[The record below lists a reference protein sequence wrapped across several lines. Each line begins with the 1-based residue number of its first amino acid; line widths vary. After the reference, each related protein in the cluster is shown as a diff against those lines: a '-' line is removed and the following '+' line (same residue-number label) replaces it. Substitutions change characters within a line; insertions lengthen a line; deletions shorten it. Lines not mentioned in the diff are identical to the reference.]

1 LQYNNYKLY
10 ILENNNQSTS
20 VRKWVLRMLIAS
32 VPILG
37 YLMLVK
43 WATNKEDA
51 HKKNWA
57 TATLIFLHIWLFL
70 FVILLMIAWPFIAN
84 FLG

>member
-1 LQYNNYKLY
+1 LQYSNYKLY

-32 VPILG
+32 IPILG

-43 WATNKEDA
+43 WAVNKEDKY
-51 HKKNWA
+51 KKNWA
-57 TATLIFLHIWLFL
+57 IATLIFLHIWLFL
-70 FVILLMIAWPFIAN
+70 FIVLLFIAKPFIYN
-84 FLG
+84 LLG

>member
-1 LQYNNYKLY
+1 MQYNNYKLY
-10 ILENNNQSTS
+10 ILEKNNQSTS

-32 VPILG
+32 IPILG

-43 WATNKEDA
+43 WAIIKEDGN
-51 HKKNWA
+51 KKIWA
-57 TATLIFLHIWLFL
+57 IATLIFLHIWLFL
-70 FVILLMIAWPFIAN
+70 FVILLFIAWPFIAN

>member
-1 LQYNNYKLY
+1 MQYNNYKLY

>member
-1 LQYNNYKLY
+1 MQYNNYKLY
-10 ILENNNQSTS
+10 ILEKNNQFTS

-32 VPILG
+32 IPILG

-43 WATNKEDA
+43 WAINKEDG

-57 TATLIFLHIWLFL
+57 IATLIFLHIWLFL
-70 FVILLMIAWPFIAN
+70 FVILLFIAWPFIAN

>member
-1 LQYNNYKLY
+1 MDKKNKF
-10 ILENNNQSTS
+10 TS
-20 VRKWVLRMLIAS
+20 AREWVLRMLIAS
-32 VPILG
+32 IPIIG

-43 WATNKEDA
+43 WAVSDDDG

-57 TATLIFLHIWLFL
+57 IATLIFLHIWLFL
-70 FVILLMIAWPFIAN
+70 FVILLLIAWPFITA